1 MRLSIVVPAVTA
13 LLLGGASALSAQKNP
28 YDSGGPLIPE
38 QAAFDVLFYDLALEV
53 HPSDSTIRGTLTMTA
68 RIVTPTAQI
77 VLDLAPE
84 FAVHSVEQVTRQG
97 TARSLSFERQAGEIW
112 INVPSGIV
120 PGVIAKVVV
129 AYGGRAERM
138 NWGRTPTG
146 EPWITTSVEMVGA
159 DVWWPVKDHSSDE
172 PDSLALHITVPEPL
186 VVASNG
192 RLRDVTEEDGD
203 TRTYH
208 WFVST
213 PINNYGVALNIA
225 PYRTIEKLYMSVTGE
240 TIPVT
245 FWVIPESMERGR
257 EFVPEIL
264 DHLRFFEEVAGP
276 YPFRADKYGVA
287 ETPYLG
293 MEHQTIIA
301 YGADFDNGAM
311 TQGVDF
317 GFDALH
323 QHELAHE
330 WYGNLVTAADWKD
343 LWLHEGFASYMQP
356 LYSESRYGMDAYR
369 RYLDFMRPQISNE
382 EPVAPRETKT
392 AREIYGLDIYYKG
405 AWILHTLRYLIG
417 EDAFRMALR
426 RLAYPDPAMEG
437 VTDGRQTWL
446 ATTEDFIDIAEAVS
460 EEELGWFFEVYVRQP
475 ELPQL
480 LVTRAGNEMRL
491 RWEVPGGLSFP
502 LPVDVLVNGVVQRV
516 PMAGGEGMIEVA
528 AGDEVEVDPES
539 WLLRRLE

>member
-1 MRLSIVVPAVTA
+1 MRLSSVVPAVTA

-53 HPSDSTIRGTLTMTA
+53 HPSDSTIRGSLTMTA
-68 RIVTPTAQI
+68 RIVTPTEQI

-84 FAVHSVEQVTRQG
+84 FEVYSVDQVTRQG
-97 TARSLSFERQAGEIW
+97 DARSLSFARQAGEIW
-112 INVPSGIV
+112 IDLPSGIV

-129 AYGGRAERM
+129 AYGGKAERM

-146 EPWITTSVEMVGA
+146 EPWITTSVEMSGA

-172 PDSLALHITVPEPL
+172 PDSLALHITVPAPL

-192 RLRDVTEEDGD
+192 RLRDVTEEEGD
-203 TRTYH
+203 VRTYH

-245 FWVIPESMERGR
+245 FWVIPQSMERGR

-356 LYSESRYGMDAYR
+356 LYLESRQGMDAYR
-369 RYLDFMRPQISNE
+369 RYMDYMRPQISNAQ
-382 EPVAPRETKT
+382 PVASRETQS
-392 AREIYGLDIYYKG
+392 ARGAMNLDIYFKG

-446 ATTEDFIDIAEAVS
+446 ATTEDFIDIAEATS
-460 EEELGWFFEVYVRQP
+460 GEELGWFFEVYVRLFP
-475 ELPQL
+475 ATSGRVGERRCAA
-480 LVTRAGNEMRL
+480 RANDWG
-491 RWEVPGGLSFP
+491 
-502 LPVDVLVNGVVQRV
+502 
-516 PMAGGEGMIEVA
+516 
-528 AGDEVEVDPES
+528 
-539 WLLRRLE
+539 